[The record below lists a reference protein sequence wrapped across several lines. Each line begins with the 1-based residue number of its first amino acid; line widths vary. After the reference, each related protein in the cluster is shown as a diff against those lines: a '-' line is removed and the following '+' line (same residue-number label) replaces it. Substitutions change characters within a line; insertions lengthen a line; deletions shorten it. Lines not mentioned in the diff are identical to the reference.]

1 VSDQTPPTVPNPSTA
16 PPALPPRPQ
25 RRACASR
32 AATTCFWIVLIFFIA
47 ALGYIGLLAFS
58 AGKGSFPGFSSLPN
72 GHLLAGCI
80 LALCTIA
87 AVVGSVAT
95 RNHRHHQHH

>member
-1 VSDQTPPTVPNPSTA
+1 MPPTVPKPSTA
-16 PPALPPRPQ
+16 PQVLPPRPE

-32 AATTCFWIVLIFFIA
+32 SATTCFWIVLIFFIA

-58 AGKGSFPGFSSLPN
+58 AGKGSLPGISLPE

-80 LALCTIA
+80 LVLCTIA
-87 AVVGSVAT
+87 AVVGSIAT
-95 RNHRHHQHH
+95 RSHRHHPHH